1 MMFLILFLSLRLT
14 YDCSVAAHNILVFL
28 PNPIRS
34 HYVQVEPIF
43 LSLAHRGHNVTVV
56 SPFPPKEEIS
66 NLRHISLKADR
77 AEELI
82 PPPNW
87 MEWTL
92 TNRLFNLNFWKIRAD
107 LNIPQVLESSVYRD
121 LTRND
126 NKFDLI
132 FTELFFGFE
141 PLAVLGHIFQAPV
154 VTYASYGYNPDIL
167 RYIGAA
173 NGVAYLPHFELDYA
187 GPMSLLQRLEN
198 ALIQFSV
205 MLYNEYWYYRG
216 MTLCLLSIFQGLFRA
231 LRICYGIRR
240 CFSSLPTP
248 H

>member
-1 MMFLILFLSLRLT
+1 MGIRPNVVTFPRDGNDDFMSP
-14 YDCSVAAHNILVFL
+14 SNI
-28 PNPIRS
+28 S
-34 HYVQVEPIF
+34 
-43 LSLAHRGHNVTVV
+43 A
-56 SPFPPKEEIS
+56 
-66 NLRHISLKADR
+66 
-77 AEELI
+77 
-82 PPPNW
+82 PPNW

-205 MLYNEYWYYRG
+205 MLYNEYWYYPRHDAVLAEYIPG
-216 MTLCLLSIFQGLFRA
+216 PLPRITDMLRNTSLFLLTSNPA
-231 LRICYGIRR
+231 LRGAKLYPPNVIEISGIHFKDPAPLDEVNWIACCKKEPIAPILLGLRNEQ
-240 CFSSLPTP
+240 LTVLQ
-248 H
+248 